1 MGASQGREGTDA
13 SGGGARPIRPGAIS
27 PSSKNVVQPPA
38 QAQALHALL
47 NPARTEHHSLDRT
60 LKGFLKHCK
69 LGGLEYRLRLAG
81 EAKLKKNKY
90 NICHYN
96 TCTLASVKLFV
107 LVRITF
113 YSLSDSIEQ

>member
-81 EAKLKKNKY
+81 EAKLKKTN
-90 NICHYN
+90 
-96 TCTLASVKLFV
+96 
-107 LVRITF
+107 ITF
-113 YSLSDSIEQ
+113 AITILVH